1 MISAQIQLTDQDAR
15 TVSSARGNARV
26 GQTASTNDGR
36 VFTYAQA
43 GAVALAPGK
52 ISITPAI
59 VANHQGMIPAATAA
73 GATTVTVALG
83 ATAATADQYADG
95 YLTVIVTPGVGVSYK
110 ILGNTAAASSAN
122 CTFTLVEPISV
133 ALTTTSRV
141 SVTAHPNSALIVAP
155 GDSAAYQ
162 SIGVN
167 SVNVPISNYGWFQT
181 RGYCSVLS
189 AGIITKGA
197 NAIVSASVAGAATIN
212 LAASVTQVVGYAPE
226 ATVDTQYQ
234 PLFLMVL

>member
-26 GQTASTNDGR
+26 GQTAATNDGR
-36 VFTYAQA
+36 VYTYGQA

-52 ISITPAI
+52 ISVTPAI
-59 VANHQGMIPAATAA
+59 VANHQNMTPTATAA
-73 GATTVTVALG
+73 GANTVTVTLG

-110 ILGNTAAASSAN
+110 ILGNTAAALSTS
-122 CTFTLVEPISV
+122 CTFTLVEPIAV

-141 SVTAHPNSALIVAP
+141 SVTTHPNSALIVAP
-155 GDSAAYQ
+155 GDAAAYQ

-167 SVNVPISNYGWFQT
+167 NVTVAISNYGWFQT

-234 PLFLMVL
+234 PLFLTVL